1 MIINR
6 KVIILGAGLTGLSA
20 AYYLRNESVELT
32 ILEARDRTGGRIHTV
47 RKEDEAPV
55 EMGATWLGRKHR
67 DLIGLLEELNLPIFE
82 QRMSDRAIYQP
93 ISTSP
98 PQLVTLP
105 PNDDPTFR
113 IGGGSGRLID
123 TLTDSLPAGTIRLGT
138 IVTALRLAGEA
149 VIITT
154 NRGDY
159 RADCV
164 ISTLPPHLFGTTIS
178 VEPALPPDLLA
189 LTARTHTWM
198 GESIKVALTYAE
210 PFWRAPGSSGT
221 VFSSP
226 GPATE
231 LYDHSTVEDDRYALK
246 GFFSGAYAGAGRE
259 QRLELLLRQLDHLL
273 RPGRPELP
281 QLHGSRLGR
290 RTVHVPTADR
300 LRGSPPAQRRP
311 PLSATPAQRTLV
323 PGRYGD
329 RLGPPGIHGRGGAQ
343 RAGGGGSPG
352 RTTLK
357 RRAVP
362 GRRVCDPA
370 TTSRD

>member
-164 ISTLPPHLFGTTIS
+164 ISTLPPHLFVTTIS

-259 QRLELLLRQLDHLL
+259 QRLELLLRQLATYYGPAARSYLSYTEAVWGDEPFTYRRQTGYVAPHQHNGDPRFRQPLLNGRLFLAGTETASAHPGYMDGAVRSGREVVVHLVA
-273 RPGRPELP
+273 
-281 QLHGSRLGR
+281 R
-290 RTVHVPTADR
+290 R
-300 LRGSPPAQRRP
+300 
-311 PLSATPAQRTLV
+311 
-323 PGRYGD
+323 
-329 RLGPPGIHGRGGAQ
+329 
-343 RAGGGGSPG
+343 
-352 RTTLK
+352 
-357 RRAVP
+357 
-362 GRRVCDPA
+362 
-370 TTSRD
+370 